1 MVPVCD
7 DDLSLFG
14 FVEVVLDVGEGLA
27 AVALGAVLVLVLS
40 RSLAGVEEEAEVFLA
55 GSEALARVSEVLEL
69 AVLVSG
75 TCALALLAVEVLV
88 ACVPFPR
95 RRELLPLVALAPL

>member
-14 FVEVVLDVGEGLA
+14 FVEAVLDVVEGLA
-27 AVALGAVLVLVLS
+27 AVALGAVLVLS

-95 RRELLPLVALAPL
+95 RRELLPLVALAPF